1 MGKVIS
7 YIFITIGALI
17 PTTNSGHIKKRVFL
31 ENERYLQASYI
42 RHSAGY
48 RQKALK
54 VAVQI

>member
-42 RHSAGY
+42 RHSAEY
-48 RQKALK
+48 KQEVLK
-54 VAVQI
+54 LAVHI